1 MDSVEVTVDSGPDGE
16 PAWSVYVQAFRPAE
30 GGLVGA
36 QEWHG
41 PGFVMREMTW
51 HRIRT
56 AVMAMLERMVLR
68 DALVEIACDEHE
80 ITWCETCGTSVWEP
94 GPFD

>member
-1 MDSVEVTVDSGPDGE
+1 VDSVEVTVDTGPDGH
-16 PAWSVYVQAFRPAE
+16 PAWSVYLQAFRPAE

-41 PGFVMREMTW
+41 PGFAMPEMVF
-51 HRIRT
+51 HQIRT
-56 AVMAMLERMVLR
+56 RLLAMVERMILR
-68 DALVEIACDEHE
+68 DGLIEIACAEHE
-80 ITWCETCGTSVWEP
+80 ITWCEMCGTSVWEP